1 MTTLTGGLS
10 PAPARAAE
18 NCQATFWNRDFLLG
32 IFGFFAL
39 YMAVSLYFLLPVFL
53 KPFGPRQSQV
63 GLIMGIFSIVAIAV
77 RPLFGR
83 MIDVRGGKPL
93 ALAGIAILI
102 AGVPFFHFVHD
113 AGWLP
118 LVLRAFMG
126 VGWGISMSATISMCS
141 DLAPADRLARSMG
154 IIGVAGL
161 VANALGP
168 LLAEEIS
175 ARWGFGWVFNASLV
189 FLGAA
194 FVCILGARGIVRPEA
209 EGPRAGFRAL
219 RKVPLAVVI
228 IVSAMPVF
236 HGSIRGAIIYF
247 IAVFG
252 KSIGIDRVG
261 TFFLV
266 FSLAAILTRFG
277 TGDLSDRFGRKTVIL
292 PAALIIC
299 VNLFLISRIHTIP
312 LLLATGFLG
321 GIGQGLIYPALS
333 AYIIDFMGRE
343 NKGLAISMYNSLFD
357 VGMGIGSPF
366 FGWISDIM
374 GYRRMYV
381 FAGVF
386 LLVATGI
393 FMGRAPVTE
402 KRETLEVPYVS
413 R

>member
-1 MTTLTGGLS
+1 MRGPADPS
-10 PAPARAAE
+10 PGAVACAR
-18 NCQATFWNRDFLLG
+18 TFWNRDFLLG
-32 IFGFFAL
+32 ISGFFGL
-39 YMAVSLYFLLPVFL
+39 YMAVSLFFLLPVYL
-53 KPFGPRQSQV
+53 RQFGPRQSQV

-83 MIDVRGGKPL
+83 TIDVRGGKPL
-93 ALAGIAILI
+93 ALAGIALLL
-102 AGVPFFHFVHD
+102 AGVPFFHFVRD

-118 LVLRAFMG
+118 LALRAFMG
-126 VGWGISMSATISMCS
+126 VGWGVSMSATIAMCS

-175 ARWGFGWVFNASLV
+175 RRSGFGGVFNASLV
-189 FLGAA
+189 FLAAA
-194 FVCILGARGIVRPEA
+194 FLCILAARGVARPQA
-209 EGPRAGFRAL
+209 PGGKAGFRAL
-219 RKVPLAVVI
+219 GKVPLAVVLI
-228 IVSAMPVF
+228 IAAMPVF

-252 KSIGIDRVG
+252 KSIGIERVG
-261 TFFLV
+261 SFFLV

-292 PAALIIC
+292 PAALIISA
-299 VNLFLISRIHTIP
+299 NLFLISRIGGP
-312 LLLATGFLG
+312 ALLLAAGFLG
-321 GIGQGLIYPALS
+321 GIGQGLIFPALS
-333 AYIIDFMGRE
+333 TYIIDFMGRG
-343 NKGLAISMYNSLFD
+343 NKGLAISLYNSLFD

-366 FGWISDIM
+366 FGWISDIA

-381 FAGVF
+381 FAGI
-386 LLVATGI
+386 LLLAATAV

-402 KRETLEVPYVS
+402 KQASGEVPYVS
-413 R
+413 G

>member
-1 MTTLTGGLS
+1 MTFKTTAPPCG
-10 PAPARAAE
+10 PAVE
-18 NCQATFWNRDFLLG
+18 SFWNRDFLFG

-93 ALAGIAILI
+93 ALAGIAVLI

-118 LVLRAFMG
+118 LALRAFMG

-168 LLAEEIS
+168 LLAEEIT

-194 FVCILGARGIVRPEA
+194 FFCILGVGARGIVRPEA
-209 EGPRAGFRAL
+209 AGAKAGFRAL
-219 RKVPLAVVI
+219 RNVPLAVVI
-228 IVSAMPVF
+228 IVAAMPIF

-252 KSIGIDRVG
+252 QSVGIERVG

-277 TGDLSDRFGRKTVIL
+277 TGDLSDRFGRKIVIL

-299 VNLFLISRIHTIP
+299 ANLFLISRIHTTP

-321 GIGQGLIYPALS
+321 GIGQGLIFPALS
-333 AYIIDFMGRE
+333 TYIIDFMGRG

-357 VGMGIGSPF
+357 VGMGVGSPF

-386 LLVATGI
+386 LLVATGV

-402 KRETLEVPYVS
+402 KRDTVEVPYVPG
-413 R
+413 

>member
-1 MTTLTGGLS
+1 MRGPADPS
-10 PAPARAAE
+10 PGEAACAR
-18 NCQATFWNRDFLLG
+18 TFWNRDFLLG
-32 IFGFFAL
+32 ISGFFGL
-39 YMAVSLYFLLPVFL
+39 YMAVSLFFLLPVYL
-53 KPFGPRQSQV
+53 RQFGPRQSQV

-83 MIDVRGGKPL
+83 TIDVRGGKPL
-93 ALAGIAILI
+93 ALAGIALLL
-102 AGVPFFHFVHD
+102 AGVPFFHFVRD

-118 LVLRAFMG
+118 LALRAFMG
-126 VGWGISMSATISMCS
+126 VGWGVSMSATIAMCS

-175 ARWGFGWVFNASLV
+175 RRSGFGGVFNASLV
-189 FLGAA
+189 FLAAA
-194 FVCILGARGIVRPEA
+194 FLCILAARGVARPQTP
-209 EGPRAGFRAL
+209 GGKAGFRAL
-219 RKVPLAVVI
+219 GKVPLAVVLI
-228 IVSAMPVF
+228 IAAMPVF

-252 KSIGIDRVG
+252 KSIGIERVG
-261 TFFLV
+261 AFFLV

-292 PAALIIC
+292 PAALIISA
-299 VNLFLISRIHTIP
+299 NLFLISRIGGP
-312 LLLATGFLG
+312 ALLLAAGFLG
-321 GIGQGLIYPALS
+321 GIGQGLIFPALS
-333 AYIIDFMGRE
+333 TYIIDFMGRG
-343 NKGLAISMYNSLFD
+343 NKGLAISLYNSLFD

-366 FGWISDIM
+366 FGWISDIA

-381 FAGVF
+381 FAGI
-386 LLVATGI
+386 LLLAATAV

-402 KRETLEVPYVS
+402 KQASGEVPYVS
-413 R
+413 G

>member
-1 MTTLTGGLS
+1 
-10 PAPARAAE
+10 
-18 NCQATFWNRDFLLG
+18 
-32 IFGFFAL
+32 
-39 YMAVSLYFLLPVFL
+39 
-53 KPFGPRQSQV
+53 
-63 GLIMGIFSIVAIAV
+63 MGIFSIVAIAV

-83 MIDVRGGKPL
+83 MIDARGGKPI
-93 ALAGIAILI
+93 ALAGIALLVL
-102 AGVPFFHFVHD
+102 GVPFFHLVRD

-118 LVLRAFMG
+118 LALRAFTG
-126 VGWGISMSATISMCS
+126 VGWGVSMSATIAMCS
-141 DLAPADRLARSMG
+141 DLAPAERLAKSMG

-175 ARWGFGWVFNASLV
+175 NRWGFGWVFNASLV

-194 FVCILGARGIVRPEA
+194 FVCILAARGIVRPVEA
-209 EGPRAGFRAL
+209 GGKAGFRAL
-219 RKVPLAVVI
+219 GKVPLAVVLI
-228 IVSAMPVF
+228 IAAMPVF

-252 KSIGIDRVG
+252 KSIGIERVG

-292 PAALIIC
+292 PAALIIAA
-299 VNLFLISRIHTIP
+299 NLFLISRVHSTP
-312 LLLATGFLG
+312 LLLATGFVG
-321 GIGQGLIYPALS
+321 GIGQGLIFPALS
-333 AYIIDFMGRE
+333 TYIIDFMGRG
-343 NKGLAISMYNSLFD
+343 NKGLAISLYNSLFD

-366 FGWISDIM
+366 FGWLSDIM
-374 GYRRMYV
+374 GFRRMYV

-386 LLVATGI
+386 LLAATAV

-402 KRETLEVPYVS
+402 KQASGEVPYVS
-413 R
+413 G